1 MFSREVFYE
10 NLKYGI
16 TIKCII
22 LMKKN
27 NMKQWEIQCTNAVIH
42 FTKNPVCKLSLTI
55 FSYIF
60 YIYYN

>member
-27 NMKQWEIQCTNAVIH
+27 NMKQWRIQCSD
-42 FTKNPVCKLSLTI
+42 PLYQEPSM
-55 FSYIF
+55 
-60 YIYYN
+60 